1 MPKKKKKK
9 SPPPLPGH
17 AHREDPRPAAL
28 FHIAWVSLAMLGISI
43 PLSPTLGQF
52 IPWTAPA
59 LPALIIASALLC
71 SVAVWNSKGRQPLVD
86 PSAEDEYEV
95 KISRL
100 ESEIEALSERLN
112 SLETIQAF
120 EARFNTSSGVVT
132 DTPPAFSREEEAGP
146 KKMSV

>member
-17 AHREDPRPAAL
+17 AHRDDPRPAGL
-28 FHIAWVSLAMLGISI
+28 FHIAWVSLAMLGMSI
-43 PLSPTLGQF
+43 PLSPILGQF

-59 LPALIIASALLC
+59 LPALIIACALLC
-71 SVAVWNSKGRQPLVD
+71 SVAVWNSGDRNPVVD
-86 PSAEDEYEV
+86 PDTEDEYEA
-95 KISRL
+95 KISSL
-100 ESEIEALSERLN
+100 ETDIKTLSERLD

-120 EARFNTSSGVVT
+120 EARPNTRRGVTT
-132 DTPPAFSREEEAGP
+132 DTPPAYSEEEPVLP